1 MQKLGILFL
10 ESVFHLGGAE
20 RITYDIVTRL
30 SRQKY
35 EPVLCTLYHP
45 GLCGEAFIRDGYTF
59 YHDLMANKLDI
70 RVIPRI
76 KKIIKTHDIR
86 LIYLINQP
94 LTLFWGTLCGKLFGV
109 PVVSALH
116 NMMLPAAPHFATLY
130 RLFMPHTTRLI
141 AVAETQKTYWAR
153 NAKIPEDL
161 ITVISN
167 GIDVRQFSSPSDR
180 SAHSHKVQS
189 LGIDPEKRVVGI
201 VARLV
206 PLKGVDLFLH
216 AAKLVLESCDQV
228 AFAIAGDGPQRRSLQ
243 SLASRLGVAQQVRFL
258 GARTDVHEVI
268 PVFDVAVLSSR
279 TEALPM
285 VILEYMAAERAIVAT
300 AVGSIPELL
309 KDGETALLV
318 EEANVRALADAI
330 LTLLA
335 DDERREQLGARALLT
350 VKERFSIERTV
361 RQTENLID
369 EVTAP
374 STRTA

>member
-1 MQKLGILFL
+1 
-10 ESVFHLGGAE
+10 
-20 RITYDIVTRL
+20 
-30 SRQKY
+30 
-35 EPVLCTLYHP
+35 
-45 GLCGEAFIRDGYTF
+45 
-59 YHDLMANKLDI
+59 
-70 RVIPRI
+70 
-76 KKIIKTHDIR
+76 
-86 LIYLINQP
+86 
-94 LTLFWGTLCGKLFGV
+94 
-109 PVVSALH
+109 
-116 NMMLPAAPHFATLY
+116 
-130 RLFMPHTTRLI
+130 MPHTTRLI